1 MNLILQS
8 IEASIRESVMGE
20 QFTPQQMQERLIE
33 TNNKLSQVEEEKR
46 ELFRKAQRF
55 EERVKALFKVLIRF
69 LVVLK
74 YIMRAAALAGCYFW
88 LGRNQTIGL
97 AGFIIVVAS
106 VQIAID
112 KVQRVMHPEWEISEW
127 SC

>member
-1 MNLILQS
+1 
-8 IEASIRESVMGE
+8 MGE
-20 QFTPQQMQERLIE
+20 QFTPQQMQERLIQ
-33 TNNKLSQVEEEKR
+33 TNNQLSKVEEEKR
-46 ELFRKAQRF
+46 ELFKKAQRF

-74 YIMRAAALAGCYFW
+74 YVMRAAALAGCYFW

-97 AGFIIVVAS
+97 AGFIVVVAS